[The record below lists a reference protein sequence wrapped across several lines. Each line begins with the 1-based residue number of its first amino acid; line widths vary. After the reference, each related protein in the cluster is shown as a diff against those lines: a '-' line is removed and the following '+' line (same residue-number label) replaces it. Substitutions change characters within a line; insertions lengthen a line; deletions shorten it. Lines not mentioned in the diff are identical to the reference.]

1 MDKRKIQGQP
11 QGKEEIMYHTYK
23 VTFQNDEGKRKSVKV
38 EASGIIPASQE
49 AVLMSSKKGFCF
61 LWDMV
66 KVEGLTAKEAKI

>member
-1 MDKRKIQGQP
+1 
-11 QGKEEIMYHTYK
+11 MYHTYK

-49 AVLMSSKKGFCF
+49 AVLMASKKGFCF

-66 KVEGLTAKEAKI
+66 KVEDLTAKEAKI

>member
-1 MDKRKIQGQP
+1 
-11 QGKEEIMYHTYK
+11 MYHIYK

-49 AVLMSSKKGFCF
+49 AVLMASKKGFCF

-66 KVEGLTAKEAKI
+66 KVEDLTAKEVY